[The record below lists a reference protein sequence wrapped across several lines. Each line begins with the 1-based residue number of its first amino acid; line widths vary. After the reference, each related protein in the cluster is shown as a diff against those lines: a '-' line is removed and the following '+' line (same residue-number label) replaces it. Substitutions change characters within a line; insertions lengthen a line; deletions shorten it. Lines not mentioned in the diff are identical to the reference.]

1 MMNVHS
7 TFRIHPNMCQ
17 CIQILGSCNCGSC
30 KYWDKGTNYR
40 NTRNPVKI
48 KCKSPSR
55 EDNDNNT
62 CSYCCTFCCTS
73 KVYLKQE
80 RTKSRPKKHALR
92 IEAIK
97 GDEIQPCEAKE
108 FHDVG
113 FKDGKKIITSKEK
126 LIIIGRKCDNKGSEQ
141 ETSEDNTL
149 NKKVK
154 FAIKQNKF
162 WKKHNRVYQYMEKHK
177 CNHCEKLSTRKK

>member
-1 MMNVHS
+1 
-7 TFRIHPNMCQ
+7 
-17 CIQILGSCNCGSC
+17 
-30 KYWDKGTNYR
+30 
-40 NTRNPVKI
+40 
-48 KCKSPSR
+48 
-55 EDNDNNT
+55 
-62 CSYCCTFCCTS
+62 
-73 KVYLKQE
+73 LKQE

-113 FKDGKKIITSKEK
+113 FKDGKKVITSKEK

-141 ETSEDNTL
+141 ETSEDNTP